1 MRIEPV
7 LTAFAALLIVSSG
20 LCQDIDV
27 TFKSGDI
34 TLSGT
39 LLLPAGDGPF
49 PAVIFIHGSGPE
61 DRQNSKTRAKA
72 FVKNGI
78 AALIY
83 DKRGVGK
90 SGGDP
95 KFNDRYSFEVLASDA
110 VAAANLLSTRLEIK
124 KEKIGFVAS
133 SQGGWVAPIAA
144 TRFSV
149 AFIIILS
156 GSVTTVG
163 EDNIFERNARLMQEG
178 FSEKDVQEATA
189 MHLVDQQVS
198 RDGNRFDEFV
208 ELWDAYRLAPWFK
221 RVYLGE
227 KPIPVDHPY
236 RRWYRT
242 VVDFDPIPYLNQ
254 ISVPIL
260 WLYGDPKL
268 DRFCPVEMSI
278 GALNKLSSTNYS
290 IQVNEGADHSLKN
303 GSKDLSIG
311 DAVFSWIKER
321 ALK

>member
-1 MRIEPV
+1 MKKASFLTVFAV
-7 LTAFAALLIVSSG
+7 LLCFASG
-20 LCQDIDV
+20 SGKDIDII
-27 TFKSGDI
+27 FKNGDV
-34 TLSGT
+34 TLSGA
-39 LLLPAGDGPF
+39 LLLPNGEGPF

-61 DRQNSKTRAKA
+61 DRNNSRARAKA

-95 KFNDRYSFEVLASDA
+95 KFNDRYSFDVLANDV
-110 VAAANLLSTRLEIK
+110 VAAAHLLSTRREIN
-124 KEKIGFVAS
+124 KEKIGFVGS
-133 SQGGWVAPIAA
+133 SQGGWVAPLAA
-144 TRFSV
+144 TRFPV
-149 AFIIILS
+149 AFMIILS

-163 EDNIFERNARLMQEG
+163 EDNIFERNARLIQEG
-178 FSEKDVQEATA
+178 FSDKDIQEVTA
-189 MHLVDQQVS
+189 MHRVDQQVTREGS
-198 RDGNRFDEFV
+198 RFSEF
-208 ELWDAYRLAPWFK
+208 EQLWKTNQSAPWFK

-236 RRWYRT
+236 RQWYKT
-242 VVDFDPIPYLNQ
+242 VIDFDPITYLNQ
-254 ISVPIL
+254 ISIPIL

-278 GALNKLSSTNYS
+278 DALNRLSSNYYT
-290 IQVNEGADHSLKN
+290 IQINDGADHSLIN

-311 DAVFSWIKER
+311 DSVFSWLKEGT
-321 ALK
+321 LK